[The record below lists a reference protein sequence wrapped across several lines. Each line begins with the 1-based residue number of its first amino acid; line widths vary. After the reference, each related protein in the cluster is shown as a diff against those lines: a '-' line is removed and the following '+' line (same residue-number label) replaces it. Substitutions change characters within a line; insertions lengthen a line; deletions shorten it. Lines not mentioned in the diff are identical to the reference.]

1 MRHLYV
7 HVPFCKR
14 RCSYCDFAIAVR
26 KNVPGAQFAEAV
38 AAELEFRREAL
49 SNERLETLYFGGGT
63 PSLLSPDLLDR
74 LIRSFGAQLGFVEA
88 GSEITIEANPDDVS
102 AEAVDRWLS
111 AGVNRVSLGIQS
123 LNPAVLDWM
132 HRPHV
137 AVDGLTAI
145 RLLRSAGMP
154 SISVD
159 VIFGLP
165 QALGADPVADLERLL
180 ELGPD
185 HVSAYG
191 LTVEPRTPLSR
202 WISRG
207 TVRETDESSYAEEF
221 IQLHDLL
228 VSHDFEHYEISNYAK
243 PGRHSRHNR
252 AYWEGRAYLGLGPS
266 AHSFAGG
273 VRSWNIREWAEYH
286 RTMVAGRDPTL
297 GTERLTDEQI
307 RLERFYLGL
316 RTADGADLT
325 ENRADSAPIIGSA
338 VERGWLTITG
348 NRVRATLEGW
358 LRLDAL
364 VAGLTTSVEGG

>member
-26 KNVPGAQFAEAV
+26 KKVPGTQFADAV
-38 AAELEFRREAL
+38 ATEFEFRREAL

-63 PSLLSPDLLDR
+63 PSLLSPDVLDR
-74 LIRSFGAQLGFVEA
+74 LIRSFGAQLGFVDSGPET
-88 GSEITIEANPDDVS
+88 TIEANPDDIS
-102 AEAVDRWLS
+102 AEAVDGWLS
-111 AGVNRVSLGIQS
+111 AGVNRVSLGVQS
-123 LNPAVLDWM
+123 LNPVVLEWM
-132 HRPHV
+132 HRAHF

-154 SISVD
+154 SVSVD

-191 LTVEPRTPLSR
+191 LTVEPRTQLSR
-202 WISRG
+202 WVRRG
-207 TVRETDESSYAEEF
+207 TVRETTQSSYAEEF
-221 IQLHDLL
+221 IRLHDLL

-266 AHSFAGG
+266 AHSFAAG

-286 RTMVAGRDPTL
+286 RTLVAGRDPTL

-325 ENRADSAPIIGSA
+325 ENSPHSTPILGSA

-348 NRVRATLEGW
+348 NRVRATPEGW